1 MKLREEPTCGVSNGS
16 VPLNGFARQANFQ
29 KNTLFFSNLAY
40 FVFLVSCSN
49 SSPCG
54 GDVPI
59 KTAQRRKN
67 LYNKKEILMFIFL
80 NLVINLKNNKNKKTK
95 CQNQSGFQRP
105 LCNIKQTFNPSR
117 VVMSN
122 TVAMSHHRAG
132 EWGALV

>member
-1 MKLREEPTCGVSNGS
+1 
-16 VPLNGFARQANFQ
+16 
-29 KNTLFFSNLAY
+29 
-40 FVFLVSCSN
+40 
-49 SSPCG
+49 
-54 GDVPI
+54 
-59 KTAQRRKN
+59 
-67 LYNKKEILMFIFL
+67 MFIFL

-132 EWGALV
+132 GWGALV